1 MRKFAWASA
10 ERFMSSACS
19 GLSLRGP
26 GFGPGLRF
34 NPSGPWAFHA
44 LIQSC
49 RSLRDIPSL
58 RATGSTP
65 SPPSARLIAFN
76 LNAVGNRQFFP
87 LAATGHPRNEPVTEI
102 IVSHLWGAV
111 QCTQLAS
118 DDPSHNVSIECTVT
132 VMPHLSLRPQQMN
145 LQPMRH
151 NHLSDNRS

>member
-1 MRKFAWASA
+1 MRMGSRN
-10 ERFMSSACS
+10 EYE
-19 GLSLRGP
+19 
-26 GFGPGLRF
+26 
-34 NPSGPWAFHA
+34 AF
-44 LIQSC
+44 IRTRSQS
-49 RSLRDIPSL
+49 RLPRTARHVIPSL

-132 VMPHLSLRPQQMN
+132 VMPN
-145 LQPMRH
+145 W
-151 NHLSDNRS
+151 

>member
-1 MRKFAWASA
+1 MRKFAWVSA

-76 LNAVGNRQFFP
+76 LNAVGNRRFFP

-102 IVSHLWGAV
+102 IVSHSRGAV
-111 QCTQLAS
+111 QHCHRNPDAICEWHS
-118 DDPSHNVSIECTVT
+118 
-132 VMPHLSLRPQQMN
+132 
-145 LQPMRH
+145 
-151 NHLSDNRS
+151 